1 MMFNYI
7 LRRIVLSVMLL
18 IVVSMLTFGIFF
30 LIPKLANSNPAQL
43 YAGKIST
50 PAALEGIKIKLGFDK
65 PVYVQYW
72 DFFKGIF
79 VGRDYASGPDVDH
92 CPAPCFGYSF
102 RTDQKVWPLL
112 LDRLPVT
119 ASLAFGAAVIWLISG
134 VFSGVIAA
142 LRKGKISDRVLTIA
156 ALAGVS
162 MPIFFTGQLSQL
174 IFVYQLHWFNG
185 GSYVNFSDDPVSWA
199 SKLFLAWVTLA
210 WLLAATYTRL
220 TRATMIETLGE
231 DYIRTARAKGLS
243 ERKVIGKHAMRSVL
257 TPIVTIL
264 GLDLGGLLGGAIL
277 TESVFSLP
285 GLGKLAINAIA
296 QLDLPII
303 MGVTL
308 FAAAFI
314 IFANFL
320 VDLLYAVIDPRV
332 KLA

>member
-1 MMFNYI
+1 MFNYI

-18 IVVSMLTFGIFF
+18 IVVSILTFGIFF
-30 LIPKLANSNPAQL
+30 LIPKLANTDPAQL

-50 PAALEGIKIKLGFDK
+50 PSALAGIKVKLGFDK
-65 PVYVQYW
+65 PVYEQYW

-79 VGRDYASGPDVDH
+79 VGRDFAAGPDVDH
-92 CPAPCFGYSF
+92 CSAPCFGYSF
-102 RTDQKVWPLL
+102 RTDQQVWPLL

-119 ASLAFGAAVIWLISG
+119 VSVAGGAAVIWLTSGGLSG
-134 VFSGVIAA
+134 VLAA
-142 LRKGKISDRVLTIA
+142 LRKGKISDRLLTIS

-162 MPIFFTGQLSQL
+162 MPIFFTGQLAL
-174 IFVYQLHWFNG
+174 YIFVFQLHWFNAG
-185 GSYVNFSDDPVSWA
+185 PYVNLTDDPAGWF
-199 SKLFLAWVTLA
+199 SKMFLARVTIA
-210 WLLAATYTRL
+210 WFQAAGYTRL
-220 TRATMIETLGE
+220 TRATMIDTLSE

-243 ERKVIGKHAMRSVL
+243 EPTVIGKHALRSVL
-257 TPIVTIL
+257 TPVVTIF

-277 TESVFSLP
+277 AESVFSLP
-285 GLGKLAINAIA
+285 GLGKLAVGAIA

-314 IFANFL
+314 ILANFV

-332 KLA
+332 RLA